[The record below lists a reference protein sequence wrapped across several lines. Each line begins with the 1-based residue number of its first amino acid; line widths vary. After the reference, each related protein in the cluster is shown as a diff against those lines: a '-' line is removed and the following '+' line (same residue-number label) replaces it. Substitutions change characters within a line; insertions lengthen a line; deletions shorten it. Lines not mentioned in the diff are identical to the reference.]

1 MKIIIIVIVTNPPGI
16 GSRSPF
22 SVPAGNESIDPS
34 IFLQS
39 FFQSSPSLA
48 PNSFPFHPAL
58 PLAMDRSSA
67 DALSINYLQKQLLAE
82 QHQKRLGGETIS
94 NLTAIPSYVANYT
107 SKNLSNIGGQEPEV
121 NTNEMV
127 VRVKSILSENNIAQ
141 KVMIKY
147 DIIK

>member
-1 MKIIIIVIVTNPPGI
+1 
-16 GSRSPF
+16 
-22 SVPAGNESIDPS
+22 
-34 IFLQS
+34 
-39 FFQSSPSLA
+39 
-48 PNSFPFHPAL
+48 
-58 PLAMDRSSA
+58 MDRSSA
-67 DALSINYLQKQLLAE
+67 DAFSINYLQKQLLAE

-94 NLTAIPSYVANYT
+94 NLTAVPSYVTSYT